1 MDAFLKNFQQYF
13 DDSEVFIRYKELL
26 EQYNDAEFEEK
37 IQKTTENFNYF
48 FRDLNKIEHATQ
60 KMSYFIEENC
70 NLVKKFSDF
79 LREFNN

>member
-1 MDAFLKNFQQYF
+1 M
-13 DDSEVFIRYKELL
+13 RYKDLL
-26 EQYNDAEFEEK
+26 EKYNDAEFEEK

-48 FRDLNKIEHATQ
+48 LRDLNKIEHATK
-60 KMSYFIEENC
+60 KMCYFIEENC